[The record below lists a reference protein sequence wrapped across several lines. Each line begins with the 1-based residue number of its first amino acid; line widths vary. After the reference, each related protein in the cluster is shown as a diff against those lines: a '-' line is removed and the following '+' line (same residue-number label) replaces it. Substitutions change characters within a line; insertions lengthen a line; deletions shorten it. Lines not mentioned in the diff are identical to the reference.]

1 VVPLHTFGCSK
12 KIISHPKNK
21 GGNMNLTIRRP
32 SLLTD
37 FFSDGPFFSNLS
49 DLDMDLVPVTKMPMA
64 NVTETNTDFLI
75 ELAVP
80 GMNRKDFKVE
90 FDNGVLSISAE
101 KEERKEEKENGRIQ
115 RKEYSYESFTRTFQL
130 PENSKSDKIDAKYEN
145 GILKVS
151 IPKKEVT
158 VSKPKKEIA
167 VA

>member
-1 VVPLHTFGCSK
+1 
-12 KIISHPKNK
+12 
-21 GGNMNLTIRRP
+21 MNLTVRRP

-37 FFSDGPFFSNLS
+37 FFSDGPFFNNLVDT
-49 DLDMDLVPVTKMPMA
+49 DLDLMPLAKMPLA
-64 NVTETNTDFLI
+64 NVTETNKDFQI

-80 GMNRKDFKVE
+80 GMTRQDFKVE
-90 FDNGVLSISAE
+90 IDNDVLSISAE
-101 KEERKEEKENGRIQ
+101 KEDRKEQKENGKIQ
-115 RKEYSYESFTRTFQL
+115 RKEYSYESFCRTFQL

-145 GILKVS
+145 GVLKVS

>member
-1 VVPLHTFGCSK
+1 
-12 KIISHPKNK
+12 
-21 GGNMNLTIRRP
+21 MNLTVRRP

-37 FFSDGPFFSNLS
+37 FFSDGPFFNNLVDS
-49 DLDMDLVPVTKMPMA
+49 DLDLMPLAKMPLA
-64 NVTETNTDFLI
+64 NVTETNKDFQI

-80 GMNRKDFKVE
+80 GMSRQDFKVE
-90 FDNGVLSISAE
+90 IDNDVLSISAE
-101 KEERKEEKENGRIQ
+101 KEDRKEQKENGKIQ
-115 RKEYSYESFTRTFQL
+115 RKEYSYESFCRTFQL

-145 GILKVS
+145 GVLKVS